1 MEVGAG
7 RGMADL
13 ETIQKKIITFRNE
26 RDWAQFHDPKNL
38 AEALSIEA
46 GELLENFL
54 WKTTEQSRNLSAEEL
69 KNVKEELADIFI
81 FLTYLSEEYKIDLLK
96 EVENK
101 IAVNETKYPVEKAKG
116 AVAVEEKRIIDG
128 LNDELVNYSVNSAD
142 NYLKN

>member
-1 MEVGAG
+1 
-7 RGMADL
+7 MADL
-13 ETIQKKIITFRNE
+13 ESIQKKIISFRNE

-54 WKTTEQSRNLSAEEL
+54 WKTTEQSRNLTTEEL

-81 FLTYLSEEYKIDLLK
+81 FLTYLSEEYKIDLVK

-101 IAVNETKYPVEKAKG
+101 VAHNAAKYPVEKAKG
-116 AVAVEEKRIIDG
+116 SNKKYT
-128 LNDELVNYSVNSAD
+128 EL
-142 NYLKN
+142 